1 MATSSAV
8 NFVKYNGTLLMKGSH
23 AFELHEK
30 AKFKELEEYLAQL
43 DKAVAK
49 LQGARK

>member
-1 MATSSAV
+1 
-8 NFVKYNGTLLMKGSH
+8 MKGSH

-49 LQGARK
+49 LQGARKWAIMIIYAVCLY